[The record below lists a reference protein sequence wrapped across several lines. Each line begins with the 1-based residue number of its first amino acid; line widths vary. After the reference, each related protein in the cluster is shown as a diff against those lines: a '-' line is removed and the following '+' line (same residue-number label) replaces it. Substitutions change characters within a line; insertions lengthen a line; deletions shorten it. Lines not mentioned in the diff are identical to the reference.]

1 MAYSKLPI
9 DCLRLM
15 WGKTGQ
21 CASTIYKTFLGVDLC
36 YVGEKS
42 YKTTVVQH
50 NKHNNATS
58 GKHLQSLKFHVIIF
72 TSFVRLY
79 TKLYISGVQSTL
91 RVQFPERQGE
101 DCFLF
106 HYFILFFHSK
116 TIPNSLARMTLLKSG
131 DFRGN
136 PMVRTL
142 HFHCRRCG
150 FDL

>member
-1 MAYSKLPI
+1 MAYSMLPI

-21 CASTIYKTFLGVDLC
+21 HPPFVRHFQEWIFAMWKK
-36 YVGEKS
+36 KS

-58 GKHLQSLKFHVIIF
+58 GKHLQNLKFHVIIF

-91 RVQFPERQGE
+91 RVQFPERQEEG
-101 DCFLF
+101 CFLF

-116 TIPNSLARMTLLKSG
+116 TIPNFLARMTLLKSDWG
-131 DFRGN
+131 LPWQSKGQDTAFPLQEAR
-136 PMVRTL
+136 V
-142 HFHCRRCG
+142 
-150 FDL
+150 